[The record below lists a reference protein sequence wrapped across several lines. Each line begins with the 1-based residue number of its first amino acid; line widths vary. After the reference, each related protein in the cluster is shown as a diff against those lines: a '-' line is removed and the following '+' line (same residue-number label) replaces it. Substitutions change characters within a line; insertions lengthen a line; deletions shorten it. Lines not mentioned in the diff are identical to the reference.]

1 METIDELAYKQ
12 KQDEGLQGSGQTTY
26 RVMSSLEG
34 YHPIE
39 KKEQVLNRRRTL
51 LAALLV
57 FGWLFSKV
65 AYQWCLGAH
74 RPGPFFAELNIPE
87 RPRDTGLDFFNWT
100 SVSSIVISLFH
111 FEHDA
116 ESETAFSFEAT
127 ELDSV
132 L

>member
-34 YHPIE
+34 YQPVE
-39 KKEQVLNRRRTL
+39 KEQVLSRRRTL

-65 AYQWCLGAH
+65 AFQCCSGAH
-74 RPGPFFAELNIPE
+74 RPGPFFAQSNIPD
-87 RPRDTGLDFFNWT
+87 RPRATGAVFFNWT
-100 SVSSIVISLFH
+100 FVSSIYLLRY
-111 FEHDA
+111 EHDA